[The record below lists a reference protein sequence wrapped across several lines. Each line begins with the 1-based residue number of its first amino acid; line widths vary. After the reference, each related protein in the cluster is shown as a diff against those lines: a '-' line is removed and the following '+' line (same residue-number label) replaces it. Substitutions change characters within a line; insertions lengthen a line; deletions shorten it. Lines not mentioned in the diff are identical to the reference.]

1 MTSSI
6 GSSIISTLGAGSG
19 IDTNSLVSSLVSAVK
34 STKQSAITTQQ
45 SLNNSRIS
53 AMGSAI
59 SSLDT
64 FSTALT
70 NMLKDTA
77 YAGQPAS
84 THTAIASVS
93 LLKGGT
99 PTGLPAQL
107 EVKQLAQA
115 QVVTSGTVASSDA
128 IGTGTLT
135 LTTASGAHAI
145 SIDGSNSSLAGIA
158 SAING
163 ANAGVTATVMK
174 DATGSRLVL
183 KGANGEEN
191 GFTLTMEPTDT
202 ADADLQKFIVGST
215 ATSLTPTST
224 SRMTQTQAATNALIV
239 LDGVEM
245 EYTDNVL
252 KDAIPYLRIDLNSA
266 APGTKVTLATDE
278 PTSTMADM
286 LKDFVSAYNSLR
298 GALNTAS
305 AGGNGSG
312 TSGVLSGE
320 SSIREM
326 KRQLSSLTMTQ
337 ISSDGPYKSLS
348 EIGITT
354 NRDGTLSLDTTKL
367 AKVMDE
373 NPAAVTQLINPT
385 VSTSGNPGL
394 AKAVS
399 KISEAL
405 KGKDGPLTKAQEVYQ
420 KLAKSYTEQLSKLD
434 NSMVDYEA
442 RLTSVYSKMETRL
455 ASLRATQTYLTN
467 QIAAW
472 NASKD

>member
-19 IDTNSLVSSLVSAVK
+19 IDTNSLVSSLVSEVK

-64 FSTALT
+64 FSTELT

-115 QVVTSGTVASSDA
+115 QVVTSATMASGSA

-145 SIDGSNSSLAGIA
+145 TIDSGNSSLAGIA

-163 ANAGVTATVMK
+163 ANAGVTATVMT
-174 DATGSRLVL
+174 DAAGSRLVL
-183 KGANGEEN
+183 KGVNGQEN

-224 SRMTQTQAATNALIV
+224 SGMTQTQAATNARIV

-245 EYTDNVL
+245 EYTDNVV

-298 GALNTAS
+298 GALNTVS
-305 AGGNGSG
+305 SGGSG

-337 ISSDGPYKSLS
+337 LSSDGPYKSLS

-354 NRDGTLSLDTTKL
+354 NRDGTLSLDTTRL

-399 KISEAL
+399 TISEAL

-420 KLAKSYTEQLSKLD
+420 KLAKNYTEQLSKLD

-455 ASLRATQTYLTN
+455 ASLRATQTYLSN